1 MEALMPVIGGGEVSP
16 VDGGEQSAGG
26 GLGSG
31 HEGPGLRGQPGRP
44 GEIAFGK
51 SIAGIPRVS
60 LGGAAD
66 EDEGFEFAIAARAAE
81 HNGPV
86 RIDLVGA
93 PARGAAQGGIGGHTT
108 LRDRR

>member
-26 GLGSG
+26 DLGGG

-44 GEIAFGK
+44 GEIIVGEG
-51 SIAGIPRVS
+51 IAGIPRMS
-60 LGGAAD
+60 LGGGAD
-66 EDEGFEFAIAARAAE
+66 EGEGFEFTIAARTAE
-81 HNGPV
+81 RHGPI